1 MFGLLALSHYLDDKH
16 IIDINSIQN
25 CDMNCQDKPNQTE
38 YESCVGGCADKVLN
52 KFPDDTDELLSKLKA
67 I

>member
-1 MFGLLALSHYLDDKH
+1 MNIF
-16 IIDINSIQN
+16 SIQN

-38 YESCVGGCADKVLN
+38 YESCVNGCADKVLN
-52 KFPDDTDELLSKLKA
+52 QFPTETDDLLTKLRA